1 MNEGCRYEPEI
12 LRAAEEDRWT
22 DSLRRHLTECDE
34 CVATAAVAPW
44 MDRFAHIS
52 DREHILP
59 DPSVVWLKAK
69 LLQGTVDLGRA
80 SRPLDFVQMLAYI
93 TVAGG
98 WAGLLTWRWG
108 SVQAWMR
115 SFTPSGLVTT
125 AATHA
130 TGSLSMSFFAM
141 VFVLAS
147 MTVML
152 ALHTIL
158 AEE

>member
-1 MNEGCRYEPEI
+1 MTEGCRYEPDVV
-12 LRAAEEDRWT
+12 RAAEEERWT

-34 CVATAAVAPW
+34 CIAAAAVAPW
-44 MDRFAHIS
+44 MSRFSRIS

-69 LLQGTVDLGRA
+69 LLQGSVDVGRA
-80 SRPLDFVQMLAYI
+80 GRPLDIVQMLAYFV
-93 TVAGG
+93 VAGG
-98 WAGLLTWRWG
+98 WAGLLTWRW
-108 SVQAWMR
+108 SAVEAWMR
-115 SFTPSGLVTT
+115 SFTPAGLVTT
-125 AATHA
+125 AAKQA
-130 TGSLSMSFFAM
+130 GSLSMSFFAM

>member
-1 MNEGCRYEPEI
+1 MTGNCRYEPEV

-22 DSLRRHLTECDE
+22 DALRRHLGECDQ

-44 MDRFAHIS
+44 MDRFANIS
-52 DREHILP
+52 DREHLLP
-59 DPSVVWLKAK
+59 DPSVVWLKAQ
-69 LLQGTVDLGRA
+69 LLQGTADLGRA
-80 SRPLDFVQMLAYI
+80 SRPLDLVQMIAYI

-98 WAGLLTWRWG
+98 WAGLLTWRWPA
-108 SVQAWMR
+108 VEAWMR
-115 SFTPSGLVTT
+115 SFTPTGLVST
-125 AATHA
+125 AAR
-130 TGSLSMSFFAM
+130 GESLSMSFFAI

-152 ALHTIL
+152 GLHTIL

>member
-1 MNEGCRYEPEI
+1 MTEGCRYESAI
-12 LRAAEEDRWT
+12 RRASAQDRWT
-22 DSLRRHLTECDE
+22 DALREHLMDCDE
-34 CVATAAVAPW
+34 CIATASVAPW
-44 MDRFAHIS
+44 IDRFSHIS

-69 LLQGTVDLGRA
+69 LMQGAVDAGRA
-80 SRPLDFVQMLAYI
+80 SRPLDLVQMLAYFV
-93 TVAGG
+93 VAGG
-98 WAGLLTWRWG
+98 WAGVLTWRWNA
-108 SVQAWMR
+108 VAAWLR
-115 SFTPSGLVTT
+115 GFTPSGLLAETT
-125 AATHA
+125 AR
-130 TGSLSMSFFAM
+130 GMSLSMGFFAM

>member
-1 MNEGCRYEPEI
+1 MNSCRFEPEV

-34 CVATAAVAPW
+34 CVATASVAPW
-44 MDRFAHIS
+44 MDRFANIS

-69 LLQGTVDLGRA
+69 LLQGTTDAGRA
-80 SRPLDFVQMLAYI
+80 ARPLDVVQMIAYVV
-93 TVAGG
+93 VAGG
-98 WAGLLTWRWG
+98 WAGLLTWHWPAVER
-108 SVQAWMR
+108 WMR
-115 SFTPSGLVTT
+115 SFSAAGVMT
-125 AATHA
+125 AATRA
-130 TGSLSMSFFAM
+130 ELSMSFFAL

-147 MTVML
+147 MTVVL

>member
-1 MNEGCRYEPEI
+1 MSEGCRYEPEI

-22 DSLRRHLTECDE
+22 DSLRRHLTECDD
-34 CVATAAVAPW
+34 CIAAATVAPW
-44 MDRFAHIS
+44 LDRFANIS

-69 LLQGTVDLGRA
+69 LLQGTADAGRA
-80 SRPLDFVQMLAYI
+80 GRPLDIVQMVAHVV
-93 TVAGG
+93 VAGG
-98 WAGLLTWRWG
+98 WAGLLMWYWPTVQTWLN
-108 SVQAWMR
+108 
-115 SFTPSGLVTT
+115 SFTPAGIVTT
-125 AATHA
+125 AARA
-130 TGSLSMSFFAM
+130 QSLSIPILAM
-141 VFVLAS
+141 VLVLGS

>member
-1 MNEGCRYEPEI
+1 MTEGCRYERDI
-12 LRAAEEDRWT
+12 RRAAEEDRWT

-34 CVATAAVAPW
+34 CIATATAAPW
-44 MDRFAHIS
+44 MSRFARIS

-69 LLQGTVDLGRA
+69 LLQGTVDVGRA
-80 SRPLDFVQMLAYI
+80 SRPLDIVQMLAYFV
-93 TVAGG
+93 VAGG
-98 WAGLLTWRWG
+98 WAGLLTWRWNA
-108 SVQAWMR
+108 VEAWIR
-115 SFTPSGLVTT
+115 SFTPAGLLTT
-125 AATHA
+125 ATTR

>member
-1 MNEGCRYEPEI
+1 MTEGCRYERDVR
-12 LRAAEEDRWT
+12 RAAEEDRWT

-34 CVATAAVAPW
+34 CIATASVAPW
-44 MDRFAHIS
+44 MSRFARIS

-69 LLQGTVDLGRA
+69 LLQGTVDVGRA
-80 SRPLDFVQMLAYI
+80 SRPLDIVQMLAYFV
-93 TVAGG
+93 VAGG
-98 WAGLLTWRWG
+98 WAGLLTWRWNA
-108 SVQAWMR
+108 VEAWIR
-115 SFTPSGLVTT
+115 SFTPAGLLTT
-125 AATHA
+125 ATTR